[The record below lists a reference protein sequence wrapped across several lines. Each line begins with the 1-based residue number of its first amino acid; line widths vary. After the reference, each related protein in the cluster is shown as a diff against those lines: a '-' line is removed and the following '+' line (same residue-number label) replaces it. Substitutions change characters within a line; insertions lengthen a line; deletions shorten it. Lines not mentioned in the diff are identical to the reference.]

1 MVGIRQFDEERLL
14 QRAEGLF
21 RAKGFDATSMTDL
34 AAASGVQRG
43 SLYNAFGDKEELFLR
58 SFARYEARFLAAAQ
72 EALAIEDPRAA
83 LTAFLDTA
91 IDNMTAAPTG
101 RGCLTTRMA
110 MEARHASARIQD
122 GLRHLLSQLE
132 ATLHAAL
139 CRPAAAGRLA
149 VSPEQAA
156 RLLVVFTRGL
166 AVLERLDTAPDI
178 LRADARAVV
187 DLIAP
192 ARAGE
197 VDLRAI

>member
-34 AAASGVQRG
+34 AEAGGVQRG

-72 EALAIEDPRAA
+72 AALAIEDPRAA

-91 IDNMTAAPTG
+91 IDNMTVAPTG

-110 MEARHASARIQD
+110 MESRQASARIQD
-122 GLRHLLSQLE
+122 GLRHLLSELE
-132 ATLHAAL
+132 TTLKTAL
-139 CRPAAAGRLA
+139 SRPAAAGRLA
-149 VSPEQAA
+149 VSADQAA

-166 AVLERLDTAPDI
+166 AVMERLDTAPDA

-192 ARAGE
+192 ARA
-197 VDLRAI
+197 